1 MKDILMLQ
9 RNQWFAVG
17 IIAALA
23 LFTLVTLGERSVAA
37 DEFSMFW
44 AAEKPVTTILKLYFS
59 PYENNPAGT
68 SFLQHVWGSA
78 FGFRDESLR
87 VLALLFALGAVVY
100 IWKLTNL
107 YAANLS
113 ATIRLAVFCLA
124 ATTPVVWMGA
134 NFARYQSL
142 VMLLGLAALY
152 YYSLWY
158 KAQEDGQSSW
168 RNLVLYAVLT
178 GATFY
183 FHYLSAAVFALCAGL
198 HYLSTLRRRSPAQIG
213 VWAASQVMIIVL
225 ILPIVI
231 TILTT
236 YSQMD
241 LGASPLAAT
250 NIKKPLAAV
259 LFFGATVFGLM
270 NGFVVAPW
278 TLWVVLPMLLMIG
291 ILSVI
296 AFRTEWIARNRFGLF
311 FVAFPLVFMSLVVVR
326 MYPPLQFYLIPSI
339 QRVGFVAPLFWIIA
353 GMGIV
358 KIANRRLR
366 IAAVSIILLC
376 NCYAIAS
383 WNVNIVATQH
393 TPPIREVRDFVR
405 SHVQDASRLTVAHP
419 FGYRYGMESVGSAT
433 IGSSTAVDRYLPTS
447 NALFWVETDLTK
459 EYTLDSCLRFVAGAQ
474 TPEFVIVQRNRYHL
488 NSDHL
493 AEALQRSGYSLRAEQ
508 PLQRQ
513 TAFDVWFKAQML
525 KLPFTGF
532 KEDAAPQPY
541 LYTVR
546 YFRKQ

>member
-1 MKDILMLQ
+1 MKENLMLH

-17 IIAALA
+17 IIVILT

-44 AAEKPVTTILKLYFS
+44 AAEKPISTILKLYFS

-68 SFLQHVWGSA
+68 SLLQHAWGSA
-78 FGFRDESLR
+78 FGFSDESLR
-87 VLALLFALGAVVY
+87 VLALLFALGVVVY

-113 ATIRLAVFCLA
+113 ANIRLAVFCLA

-134 NFARYQSL
+134 NFARYQSI

-158 KAQEDGQSSW
+158 RAQEDDQLSW

-213 VWAASQVMIIVL
+213 IWVASQMVIIVL

-250 NIKKPLAAV
+250 NIKKPLAV
-259 LFFGATVFGLM
+259 ILFFGATVFGLM
-270 NGFVVAPW
+270 NGFIVAPW
-278 TLWVVLPMLLMIG
+278 TLWVVLPMFLMIG

-311 FVAFPLVFMSLVVVR
+311 FLAFPLIFMSLVVVR

-366 IAAVSIILLC
+366 ILAVSIMLLC

-383 WNVNIVATQH
+383 WNLNIVATQH
-393 TPPIREVRDFVR
+393 TPPIREVRDFVG

-433 IGSSTAVDRYLPTS
+433 VGSSTAVDRYLPTS

-459 EYTLDSCLRFVAGAQ
+459 EYTLDSCLQFVAAAQ
-474 TPEFVIVQRNRYHL
+474 TPEFVIVQRNRYHI

-493 AEALQRSGYSLRAEQ
+493 AEALQRSGYRLRAEQ

-513 TAFDVWFKAQML
+513 TAFDVWFKMQML
-525 KLPFTGF
+525 KLPITGF

-541 LYTVR
+541 LYTMR
-546 YFRKQ
+546 YFRRQ

>member
-1 MKDILMLQ
+1 MLQ
-9 RNQWFAVG
+9 RTHWLAIG

-23 LFTLVTLGERSVAA
+23 LFSLLTLGQRSVAA

-44 AAEKPVTTILKLYFS
+44 AAPKSIPTILKLYFS

-68 SFLQHVWGSA
+68 SLLQHAWGSA
-78 FGFRDESLR
+78 FGFSDESLR
-87 VLALLFALGAVVY
+87 VLALLFALGVVVY

-107 YAANLS
+107 YAANLT
-113 ATIRLAVFCLA
+113 ANIRLAVFCLA

-158 KAQEDGQSSW
+158 NAQEDGQLLW
-168 RNLVLYAVLT
+168 RNLILYAVLT
-178 GATFY
+178 GVTFY

-198 HYLSTLRRRSPAQIG
+198 HYLSTLKRRSRAQIG
-213 VWAASQVMIIVL
+213 IWVASQVMIIVL

-241 LGASPLAAT
+241 LGASPIAAT

-278 TLWVVLPMLLMIG
+278 TLWVVLPMLFMIG
-291 ILSVI
+291 ILSVT

-311 FVAFPLVFMSLVVVR
+311 FVAFPLLFMSLVVVK

-358 KIANRRLR
+358 KIGNRRLR
-366 IAAVSIILLC
+366 IVAVSMILLC
-376 NCYAIAS
+376 NFYAIAS
-383 WNVNIVATQH
+383 WNLNVVATQH
-393 TPPIREVRDFVR
+393 TPPIREVRDFVG
-405 SHVQDASRLTVAHP
+405 SHVQDVSRLTVAHP

-433 IGSSTAVDRYLPTS
+433 VGSSTAVDRYLPTA

-459 EYTLDSCLRFVAGAQ
+459 EYTLDSCLRFVAAAQ
-474 TPEFVIVQRNRYHL
+474 TPEFVIVQRNRYHI

-493 AEALQRSGYSLRAEQ
+493 AEALQRSGYRLQAEQ
-508 PLQRQ
+508 SLQRQ
-513 TAFDVWFKAQML
+513 TAFDVWFKMQML
-525 KLPFTGF
+525 KLPITGF

-541 LYTVR
+541 LYTIR